1 MYSPFL
7 YIEQMQLEEGKAQKK
22 KWMMENGGGGGERHS
37 VSCERNMD
45 KGANLGKHCKA

>member
-22 KWMMENGGGGGERHS
+22 KWMMENWGEGGERHS
-37 VSCERNMD
+37 VSSECNMN
-45 KGANLGKHCKA
+45 KGTNLGKHC